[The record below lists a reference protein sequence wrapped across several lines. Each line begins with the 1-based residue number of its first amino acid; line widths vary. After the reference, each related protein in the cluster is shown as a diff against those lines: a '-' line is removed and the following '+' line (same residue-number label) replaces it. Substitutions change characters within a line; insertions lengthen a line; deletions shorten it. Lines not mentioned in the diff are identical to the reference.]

1 MQATAH
7 GVAKSR
13 TQLSDFTFLSRS
25 LGSRPWGSQVAL
37 KNKQTNKQKK
47 PACECRRHK
56 ETQVQSQGQEDPLE
70 EGLVTHSSI
79 LA

>member
-1 MQATAH
+1 M
-7 GVAKSR
+7 
-13 TQLSDFTFLSRS
+13 SDFTFLSRP
-25 LGSRPWGSQVAL
+25 LGSRPWCSQVAL
-37 KNKQTNKQKK
+37 KEKK
-47 PACECRRHK
+47 KYACECRRHK